1 MSTKNLLVVDDSKT
15 TRMLI
20 SITLGKNK
28 DYQIME
34 VADGKEAVA
43 KLDSE
48 PVDIVVTD
56 LNMPNMNGLELI
68 SYIRSQHCQ
77 PDIPIIVIS
86 TKGEEADRDRGLS
99 LGANCYL
106 SKPISGAMLTKTV
119 KELLEQATPADV
131 VEEKTSPGL
140 KS

>member
-1 MSTKNLLVVDDSKT
+1 MLTNNLLVVDDSKT

-20 SITLGKNK
+20 SITLKKNK
-28 DYQIME
+28 EYQIVE
-34 VADGKEAVA
+34 AADGEEAVA

-48 PVDIVVTD
+48 PVDIVITD
-56 LNMPNMNGLELI
+56 MNMPNMNGLELI

-86 TKGEEADRDRGLS
+86 TKGEEVDRDRGLS

-106 SKPISGAMLTKTV
+106 PKPISGAMLIATV
-119 KELLEQATPADV
+119 KELLEQA
-131 VEEKTSPGL
+131 K
-140 KS
+140 